1 MAVHIKQAEVGLL
14 AIKLQP
20 PVGLQA
26 GCPLGEGL
34 PSLQPQQGAGAAA
47 HAVAGQ
53 KGAVAG
59 AVLGVCQ
66 LSLGHPLG
74 PVGGGTHGGGALCAT
89 WAAAVGGLV
98 LPAAQVNAP
107 LRWPPGWAGQRVGLV
122 AGPTGAEAG
131 VAA

>member
-1 MAVHIKQAEVGLL
+1 MLTV
-14 AIKLQP
+14 KLQS

-26 GCPLGEGL
+26 GCPLGQGL
-34 PSLQPQQGAGAAA
+34 PGFQPQQGAGAVA
-47 HAVAGQ
+47 HAVVSQ
-53 KGAVAG
+53 QGAVAG
-59 AVLGVCQ
+59 AILSVNQLGFC
-66 LSLGHPLG
+66 HPPG
-74 PVGGGTHGGGALCAT
+74 PMDGGAHGGGALRTT